1 MDQEFEHFLEDI
13 STSFLHRDV
22 SLWRS
27 RLVVP
32 FSLVTKS
39 QHIFLK
45 TENQVHTNFNL
56 YLKAMD
62 AMALTLIDRNP
73 VHLHDCEDG
82 TWLGSFQ
89 TRLLIN
95 DVFAVPPYTS
105 TALLQIVDNRFRMS
119 AMLNARGHS
128 DWTGLNDV

>member
-1 MDQEFEHFLEDI
+1 MDQEFEQFLEDI
-13 STSFLHRDV
+13 STSFLQRDL

-45 TENQVHTNFNL
+45 TEDQVHNNFNL

-62 AMALTLIDRNP
+62 AMALNFIDRSP

-89 TRLLIN
+89 TRLLI
-95 DVFAVPPYTS
+95 DEIFVVPPYTS

-119 AMLNARGHS
+119 ALLNARGHL
-128 DWTGLNDV
+128 DWTGVNEA